1 MPAPKT
7 NLIPYSCF
15 AYYDETFDEC
25 KKCKHKYIPTYH
37 SVFSAMHLGRT
48 RYMKC
53 PKCNRYSWNKK
64 VLLGGNQND

>member
-25 KKCKHKYIPTYH
+25 KKCKHNIP
-37 SVFSAMHLGRT
+37 
-48 RYMKC
+48 C
-53 PKCNRYSWNKK
+53 KK
-64 VLLGGNQND
+64 ATDSNEYEEVRKIFKFKSSQIQELVKEWSK